1 MANRIYIDI
10 IGADITFSAICQ
22 EDINVQAISQFS
34 KISELV
40 PAMSELVNLITTSGG
55 VLDEKIHKKMGWV
68 QNALDVPIWSKTE
81 PVKLTLDLNFFVQTS
96 GYGDV
101 WRPTML
107 LQSMCVLSKRRDG
120 TLATPGFSQRTI
132 SKIGESVKE
141 SDVKK
146 LQKNVAK
153 ADSISRDLSMVE
165 ESFPSAYPVSSK
177 LCSIYVPGIVYIP
190 IALIESINVTWSKQL
205 TDRGYPIW
213 SKVNCQFTGASAS
226 VFEDNFLSICPKTVN
241 PRPELL
247 SDEIS
252 AAAKGADQSKKSAPK
267 KRR

>member
-10 IGADITFSAICQ
+10 IGANITFSAICQ

-34 KISELV
+34 KISDLV
-40 PAMSELVNLITTSGG
+40 PGMNELVNLITTSGG
-55 VLDEKIHKKMGWV
+55 VINGTVSKAMGWV
-68 QNALDVPIWSKTE
+68 QNALDVPIWNKTE
-81 PVKLTLDLNFFVQTS
+81 PVKLALDLNFFVQTS

-107 LQSMCVLSKRRDG
+107 LQSMCVLSKKRNG
-120 TLATPGFSQRTI
+120 QLATPGFNQRTI
-132 SKIGESVKE
+132 GKLNESVKE

-146 LQKNVAK
+146 LQENAAK
-153 ADSISRDLSMVE
+153 ADSMSRDLSLVE
-165 ESFPSAYPVSSK
+165 KSFPSDYPVSSK

-190 IALIESINVTWSKQL
+190 IALIESIQVTWSKQL
-205 TDRGYPIW
+205 TDKGYPIW

-226 VFEDNFLSICPKTVN
+226 VFEDNFLSICPKPVSAN
-241 PRPELL
+241 PRRELL

-252 AAAKGADQSKKSAPK
+252 AIAKGVGKK
-267 KRR
+267 